1 MQDMRCP
8 RNTFLKH
15 FIMPDDELKKK
26 GYAVDKLDESTIKTM
41 QVFIY
46 SIYLWIR
53 RDSKYQK
60 YCLIPKILVWRR
72 KEFLMLFINA

>member
-26 GYAVDKLDESTIKTM
+26 GYAVDKLDESIISYINRCVLAAYLIR
-41 QVFIY
+41 QIEISNSLN
-46 SIYLWIR
+46 SI
-53 RDSKYQK
+53 
-60 YCLIPKILVWRR
+60 
-72 KEFLMLFINA
+72 